1 MEDLSKLPIEFE
13 NLRNIEEPK
22 ANNIAKNYNMKDY
35 NSKFNSYIKF
45 YKNISKRIS
54 L

>member
-1 MEDLSKLPIEFE
+1 MEDLSKLPIEFK
-13 NLRNIEEPK
+13 NLQNIEEPK
-22 ANNIAKNYNMKDY
+22 INIIAKKYTMKDY
-35 NSKFNSYIKF
+35 NSKFNCYIKF